1 MEAHEFPAGRH
12 DLYIHHFTGDN
23 DFTVIG
29 WNYDTA
35 ETYAVYE
42 PPDEDMES
50 TSEFLSDEVTRQNV
64 ESGVDMQAIDWEQ
77 LHIRRDQYRQQ
88 RLEIYCKRN
97 YENLRASH
105 DQILKVSLAH
115 IRVSTLTLALS
126 LSVCLVIK
134 EVKPVRPD
142 GDFYSF
148 RYTKLSEKCSIVHFQ
163 LRNLLW
169 APNKNEVYYT
179 YKNEVRLWSPQL
191 RMSET
196 VLKLAAN
203 GSTIKASTMA
213 CKNDVLIVGGNCGE
227 YVLTRLDEPE
237 AQEHWGIITSDASGI
252 TNHID
257 LVHDRNGVFQAL
269 ISSND
274 NRARLMD
281 VNTLKMT
288 RTFEF
293 PWAVNCAA
301 LSGDKRLLCAVGDDT
316 DTIIAD
322 AQSGEVIK
330 RLHGHIDY
338 SFACCWSPDDRL
350 LATGNQDKTTRIYD
364 IRNMSET
371 LYVLRANIGAIRS
384 LHFSNDGRHLA
395 AAEPLDFVHIY
406 DATTFEQSQVIDFF
420 GEIAGVSFTPD
431 DKSLYIANADDRVGS
446 IMEFERINHSCWQDD
461 DCFLI

>member
-1 MEAHEFPAGRH
+1 MDAHEFHAGRH
-12 DLYIHHFTGDN
+12 NLHIHHFPGDD
-23 DFTVIG
+23 DFAVIG
-29 WNYDTA
+29 WNYDGTA

-50 TSEFLSDEVTRQNV
+50 TSEFLSDEVTGQNV
-64 ESGVDMQAIDWEQ
+64 ERGVDMQAIDWDS
-77 LHIRRDQYRQQ
+77 LNIRRDQYRQQ
-88 RLEIYCKRN
+88 RVEIYSKRN

-105 DQILKVSLAH
+105 DQILK
-115 IRVSTLTLALS
+115 
-126 LSVCLVIK
+126 
-134 EVKPVRPD
+134 EVKHVRPD

-169 APNKNEVYYT
+169 APNKNEVFYT
-179 YKNEVRLWSPQL
+179 YKNQVRSWCPQL
-191 RMSET
+191 RTSER
-196 VLKLAAN
+196 VLDLSKD
-203 GSTIKASTMA
+203 GSTIKASTMG
-213 CKNDVLIVGGNCGE
+213 CKNDVLVVGGHSGE
-227 YVLTRLDEPE
+227 YALKRLDEPNATE
-237 AQEHWGIITSDASGI
+237 QWGIITSDASGI

-257 LVHDRNGVFQAL
+257 LVHDRNGAFQAL

-281 VNTLKMT
+281 INTLKMN

-293 PWAVNCAA
+293 PWPVNCSA

-322 AQSGEVIK
+322 AQTGKVIN

-338 SFACCWSPDDRL
+338 SFACCWSPDDRY

-364 IRNMSET
+364 IRNMSES
-371 LYVLRANIGAIRS
+371 LHVLRANIGAIRS

-406 DATTFEQSQVIDFF
+406 DAITFEQSQVIDFF

-431 DKSLYIANADDRVGS
+431 NHSLFIANADERVGS

-461 DCFLI
+461 DGCLI